1 MKCLLLATAAALALS
16 GAARASFITDPNCSN
31 NGCPGGLKLYLD
43 NAVSDK
49 SSFVATVGGHSGPAV
64 TVDTVGP
71 VDTGA
76 GFATIKP
83 ASGSTLVSLTFTP
96 ANGGLFG
103 DFDFRGQM
111 LSGFTGLA
119 TINVNWVG
127 SNGPN
132 DFGTIQFTVDK
143 ANQDF
148 GAFGIISNDGDTL
161 KSVQIAAVTPADFK
175 EVKQIEFS
183 LGDPIDPPTVPE
195 PTSMALLGV
204 GLLGLGVTRYR
215 RKTAV

>member
-1 MKCLLLATAAALALS
+1 MSCKNIITIIAGVVFCVLASFASAQCPQICDTNLGNTAFGSFALANNTTGQTYDTTQTYTSSHSSAEWVEEAPS
-16 GAARASFITDPNCSN
+16 GGR
-31 NGCPGGLKLYLD
+31 GGVLPLD
-43 NAVSDK
+43 N
-49 SSFVATVGGHSGPAV
+49 
-64 TVDTVGP
+64 
-71 VDTGA
+71 
-76 GFATIKP
+76 
-83 ASGSTLVSLTFTP
+83 
-96 ANGGLFG
+96 
-103 DFDFRGQM
+103 
-111 LSGFTGLA
+111 
-119 TINVNWVG
+119 
-127 SNGPN
+127 
-132 DFGTIQFTVDK
+132 FGTIQFTVDK